1 MMKQRP
7 VQITIRLHQDNE
19 KEMRALKALQDAQQN
34 GKTYAEI
41 LTELLGGQEE
51 AKNKAPAPDR
61 IREPKEP
68 EEARI
73 TAEDVSRIVAEALK
87 AAGVGSGETAAD
99 PSGEK
104 SLESKAETGRRFRP
118 EEYPDG
124 VWPPAGT
131 PEYKAV
137 MDYRLRKYSQAC
149 NELIESQIDLMD
161 SIMKDI

>member
-1 MMKQRP
+1 MKKQRP

-19 KEMRALKALQDAQQN
+19 KEMRALKALQDAQQE

-41 LTELLGGQEE
+41 LTEIFGEQEE
-51 AKNKAPAPDR
+51 KETNVPAPES
-61 IREPKEP
+61 IREPNES

-104 SLESKAETGRRFRP
+104 SLEPKAETGRRFRP